1 MWLWAEE
8 LNGGAQVVEYLLE
21 AYLLATLYQSYDSGL
36 EQDVSVLLDG
46 FDEFALLLELLSV
59 VSQSFLSAVPVYG
72 EPVLERCDELG

>member
-8 LNGGAQVVEYLLE
+8 FDGGAQVVEYLFK
-21 AYLLATLYQSYDSGL
+21 AYLFATLYQSDDSRL

-46 FDEFALLLELLSV
+46 FDELALLLELLSV
-59 VSQSFLSAVPVYG
+59 VSQPFLCAVPIHC